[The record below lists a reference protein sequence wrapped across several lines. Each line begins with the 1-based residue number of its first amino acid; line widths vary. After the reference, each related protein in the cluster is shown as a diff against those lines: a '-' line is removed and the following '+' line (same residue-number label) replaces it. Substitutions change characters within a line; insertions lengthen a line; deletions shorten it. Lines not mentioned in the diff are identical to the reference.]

1 MAMTEPFSCSRR
13 WLAGSLYRAR
23 SAMLTT
29 PARPIFCEPSRNN
42 SRTWSI
48 ADRRLNLESLSNLY
62 FATEV
67 PVLTRRSF
75 NTLLGAAAVASLGPK
90 VTTGQPL
97 TRASNVVLVHGL
109 YADASCWI
117 DVIPYLQNAGLHVTA
132 VQNPLTS
139 LADAAAATRRIL
151 ALQKGPTVLVG

>member
-1 MAMTEPFSCSRR
+1 MGMTEPFSCSRR

-29 PARPIFCEPSRNN
+29 QARPIFCEPSRNN

-48 ADRRLNLESLSNLY
+48 ADRRLNRDLESLSNLY

-97 TRASNVVLVHGL
+97 TKASNVVL
-109 YADASCWI
+109 
-117 DVIPYLQNAGLHVTA
+117 
-132 VQNPLTS
+132 
-139 LADAAAATRRIL
+139 
-151 ALQKGPTVLVG
+151 